1 MPDSSGEKNTERR
14 ARVMIH
20 RQMEAWKKFIHGR
33 IAQEQ
38 GREEEG
44 LREFEQALEFDPDN
58 QHFRDASE
66 VAQRN
71 LSRNLSRSE
80 EDLLAHVQESYEQ
93 LARTLTSQKDER
105 VDGFKKILAELE
117 GRPSLD
123 GYVRTYKGGLH
134 CGWSRGRI
142 ALSYDIP

>member
-1 MPDSSGEKNTERR
+1 
-14 ARVMIH
+14 MIH

-33 IAQEQ
+33 IAQEL

-44 LREFEQALEFDPDN
+44 LRAFEQALEIDPDN

-71 LSRNLSRSE
+71 LSRTLSRSE
-80 EDLLAHVQESYEQ
+80 EDLLAHVQESYKQ

-105 VDGFKKILAELE
+105 VNGFKQILAELE
-117 GRPSLD
+117 GRPPLD

-134 CGWSRGRI
+134 CGWSRRI
-142 ALSYDIP
+142 AISNDIPPQHLASASLESMPD

>member
-1 MPDSSGEKNTERR
+1 
-14 ARVMIH
+14 MIH

-33 IAQEQ
+33 IAQEE

-44 LREFEQALEFDPDN
+44 LRELEQALEIDPDN

-93 LARTLTSQKDER
+93 LAGTLTSQKGER
-105 VDGFKKILAELE
+105 VDRFKQILAELE
-117 GRPSLD
+117 GRPPLN

-134 CGWSRGRI
+134 CGWSRSRT
-142 ALSYDIP
+142 APSCDIPPQHPASASLESTPN

>member
-1 MPDSSGEKNTERR
+1 
-14 ARVMIH
+14 MIH

-33 IAQEQ
+33 IAQEE

-44 LREFEQALEFDPDN
+44 LRELEQALEIDPDN

-93 LARTLTSQKDER
+93 LAGTLTSQKDER
-105 VDGFKKILAELE
+105 VDGLKQILAELE
-117 GRPSLD
+117 GRPPLD

-134 CGWSRGRI
+134 CGWSRRI
-142 ALSYDIP
+142 AISNDIPIQHPEVASLESMPD